1 MGWGWGIGEPWD
13 GDVLYRGN
21 RETNPGRCIPPG
33 PYVRYIQGTI
43 IFQKPLHY
51 VILHSGHLPVLP
63 YFKSQKDWIQRA
75 MQTPL
80 SSSIRRG
87 ILQVAYYHSKK
98 YCASYY
104 DQDAAGHI
112 PAEAAERPQSN
123 LITLQ

>member
-1 MGWGWGIGEPWD
+1 MYIYVLYVDKKKKTPGVRCFVSGMGWGWGIGGPWD

-80 SSSIRRG
+80 SSSIRKG
-87 ILQVAYYHSKK
+87 ILQVAYYHSEIL
-98 YCASYY
+98 Y
-104 DQDAAGHI
+104 
-112 PAEAAERPQSN
+112 
-123 LITLQ
+123 